1 MTSKVQ
7 VLDVGIN
14 KPFKSHMNNSWLPF
28 LLQVIEDDNQ
38 TQCKKVERKEM
49 SRWIGD
55 SWDKITPLTIRKTSR
70 HIGFTDTDD

>member
-38 TQCKKVERKEM
+38 TQCKKVERKEGLLIQM
-49 SRWIGD
+49 ISSD
-55 SWDKITPLTIRKTSR
+55 DDKFKR
-70 HIGFTDTDD
+70 